1 MQVRVEQ
8 LPEEIERK
16 GLSPVYLISGDE
28 PLQLNEASDFIRHKA
43 REQGVEERVVLDVA
57 NGFDWNRLIEEN
69 ANMSL
74 FASTRLIELRMG
86 ANKPGREGGKVLTEY
101 AEHLAGKNIL
111 LITCNKLEKQVQ
123 KSKWYKSLDKVGVT
137 TQVWPI
143 DAGKLPNWIRQRIKK
158 YNKTIATDAAQLIAD
173 RVEGNMLAAN
183 QEINK
188 LCLLVDNEKITIDDI
203 ISAVTDNTRF
213 DVFDLIECAYANEIK
228 RLVRMLDGL
237 KSEGMD
243 PMTIYGALMWDYRRL
258 CTMGYHLSNGVT
270 LDKLFADYRIWD
282 NKRKQAIKSILH
294 RHDVKKLYEL
304 LKQANALDR
313 TIKSAEKHTAWDA
326 LLSLLLAFSGH
337 NINLATFNT
346 APKQIL
352 GK

>member
-1 MQVRVEQ
+1 MQVKVEQ
-8 LPEEIERK
+8 LPDEIERK

-57 NGFDWNRLIEEN
+57 NDFDWNRLIEEN

-101 AEHLAGKNIL
+101 AEHHAGKNIL

-143 DAGKLPNWIRQRIKK
+143 DAVKLPNWIRQRIKK

-188 LCLLVDNEKITIDDI
+188 LCLLVDNEKITIDDV

-213 DVFDLIECAYANEIK
+213 DVFGLIECAYANEIK
-228 RLVRMLDGL
+228 RLVRMLDSL

-243 PMTIYGALMWDYRRL
+243 LMTIYGALMWDYRRL
-258 CTMGYHLSNGVT
+258 CTMGYQLNNGMT

-337 NINLATFNT
+337 NINPATV
-346 APKQIL
+346 
-352 GK
+352 

>member
-8 LPEEIERK
+8 LPDEIKRK

-43 REQGVEERVVLDVA
+43 RESGVEERVVLDVTT
-57 NGFDWNRLIEEN
+57 GFEWNRLIEEN
-69 ANMSL
+69 ASMSL
-74 FASTRLIELRMG
+74 FASTRFIELRMG
-86 ANKPGREGGKVLTEY
+86 ASKPGREGGKILTEY
-101 AEHLAGKNIL
+101 TEQLAGENIL

-158 YNKTIATDAAQLIAD
+158 HNKTITVDAAQLIAD
-173 RVEGNMLAAN
+173 RVEGNMLAAH
-183 QEINK
+183 QEIDK
-188 LCLLVDNEKITIDDI
+188 LCLLVDNDEVTVDDV
-203 ISAVTDNTRF
+203 ISAVTDSTRF
-213 DVFDLIECAYANEIK
+213 NVFDLIECAYANETK
-228 RLVRMLDGL
+228 RLLRMLDGL
-237 KSEGMD
+237 KGEGLD
-243 PMTIYGALMWDYRRL
+243 PMAIYGPLMWDYRRL
-258 CTMGYHLSNGVT
+258 CTMGYHFSNGVT

-282 NKRKQAIKSILH
+282 NKRKQAIKSILQ
-294 RHDVKKLYEL
+294 RHDIKKLYEL

-326 LLSLLLAFSGH
+326 MLSLLLAFSGH
-337 NINLATFNT
+337 NIKPAT
-346 APKQIL
+346 I
-352 GK
+352 

>member
-1 MQVRVEQ
+1 MQVRAEQ
-8 LPEEIERK
+8 LPDEIERK
-16 GLSPVYLISGDE
+16 GLSPIYLISGDE

-101 AEHLAGKNIL
+101 AEHHAGMNIL

-123 KSKWYKSLDKVGVT
+123 KSKWYKSINKVGVT

-228 RLVRMLDGL
+228 RLVRILDSL

-258 CTMGYHLSNGVT
+258 CTMGYHLNKGVT

-337 NINLATFNT
+337 NINPATV
-346 APKQIL
+346 
-352 GK
+352 